1 MDTVTRALMNE
12 FSVANGTDQLRDD
25 KKFEHFA
32 AFCIVSSKY
41 KDDFDTSDLVAGDG
55 QDLNVDAFAVKVNG
69 RIADDADFVDDV
81 LKLNGYLDVE
91 FIVIQAKTADRF
103 DGAALI
109 ALGDNLK
116 NQVFAEVQTMPVNED
131 VRRFIQIK
139 ERVYANAAKF
149 KENPILNV
157 FYACT
162 GNWTGDTY
170 LVEAI
175 KTKKEELRLTNLFS
189 AVEFETLGASELQA
203 LFRQTRTS
211 ISREIKFDKLVTMPA
226 ISKVK
231 ASYLGIL
238 PHDEFFKL
246 ITDES
251 NEIIKSVF
259 VDNVRDF
266 QGENPV
272 NADIAKTIS
281 EGDLDQFVLR
291 NNGITIVAKN
301 IKVTSNKY
309 TIEDYQIVNGCQ
321 TSHVLYAQ
329 RRLIE
334 GELFVP
340 VKLIHTEDEDVSQS
354 IIKSTNKQ
362 TPVEENELLALTQF
376 QRDLEDFYRSQP
388 DEIRLY
394 YERRAKQYAGQSELE
409 KGRIISIGSQLKCY
423 SSMFIEL
430 PNQASRYQGT
440 LLNEVKNRVF
450 QQGHKPEPYY
460 VAALALYRFE
470 VLARRL
476 DTADRGIKSFRYYL
490 LVAFRYRYENMEF
503 PGAGDKKI
511 RKYCEKLLENL
522 ASIEKSHAAFSEC
535 VEIVKSAL
543 SSVALPLVRDSAKS
557 RPLIDE
563 VKKLARSRNQA
574 EANSARTDV

>member
-1 MDTVTRALMNE
+1 
-12 FSVANGTDQLRDD
+12 
-25 KKFEHFA
+25 
-32 AFCIVSSKY
+32 
-41 KDDFDTSDLVAGDG
+41 
-55 QDLNVDAFAVKVNG
+55 
-69 RIADDADFVDDV
+69 
-81 LKLNGYLDVE
+81 
-91 FIVIQAKTADRF
+91 
-103 DGAALI
+103 
-109 ALGDNLK
+109 
-116 NQVFAEVQTMPVNED
+116 

-162 GNWTGDTY
+162 GNWTDDTY

-175 KTKKEELRLTNLFS
+175 KTKKNDLRLTNLFS
-189 AVEFETLGASELQA
+189 SVEFETLGASELQA

-362 TPVEENELLALTQF
+362 TQVEENEL
-376 QRDLEDFYRSQP
+376 YRSQP

-476 DTADRGIKSFRYYL
+476 DAADRGIKSFRYYL

-503 PGAGDKKI
+503 PGAGNKKI

-522 ASIEKSHAAFSEC
+522 ASIEKSQAAFSEC
-535 VEIVKSAL
+535 VDIVKSAL

-574 EANSARTDV
+574 EANSARTNV